1 MITYELGDNLYIN
14 LTNRCTNKCS
24 FCVKEYSDGIGGQNL
39 WIENE
44 PASEEIINEIGDPS
58 RYKEIVFCG
67 FGEPVLRLEQIL
79 EVSRHLKKN
88 YGSRIRINTNGQG
101 NLVYG
106 TNIVPLF
113 EGLVDVIS
121 VSLNAKN
128 AEDYQKLCKS
138 GYGEE
143 AFYEVLEFIKECKQ
157 YIPEVVVTVVDVIPP
172 EDIEMCRIIA
182 EELGVGFKVRH
193 FIGDS

>member
-1 MITYELGDNLYIN
+1 MITYELGNNLYIN

-39 WIENE
+39 WIESE
-44 PASEEIINEIGDPS
+44 PTAEEIIKEIGDPS
-58 RYKEIVFCG
+58 RYKEVVFCG

-88 YGSRIRINTNGQG
+88 YRSRIRINTNGQG

-106 TNIVPLF
+106 RNIVPLF
-113 EGLVDVIS
+113 EGLIDVIS

-128 AEDYQKLCKS
+128 AEDYQRLCKS
-138 GYGEE
+138 SYGEE
-143 AFYEVLEFIKECKQ
+143 AFYGVIEFIKECKQ

-172 EDIEMCRIIA
+172 EDIEMCRTIA
-182 EELGVGFKVRH
+182 GELGVGFKVRH
-193 FIGDS
+193 FYNV